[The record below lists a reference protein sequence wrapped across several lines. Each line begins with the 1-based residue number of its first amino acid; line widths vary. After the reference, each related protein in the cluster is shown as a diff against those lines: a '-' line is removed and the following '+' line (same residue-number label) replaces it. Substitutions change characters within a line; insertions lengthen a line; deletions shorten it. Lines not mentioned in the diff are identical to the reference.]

1 MTVLELYKH
10 FDNLFP
16 KELSCEWDNDGLMCC
31 PEPSREVCRVLVCL
45 DVTDEALDT
54 AIEDGFDVIISH
66 HPLIFKG
73 LKAINDENFVSRKAI
88 KLIRSGISVMSFHTR
103 LDAAK
108 GGVNDVLARILH
120 VNNATPFGEGIGR
133 IGTLSAP
140 AELLEFAKF
149 VKNTLGAPSV
159 SVADAKREVFRVAVL
174 GGSGKDELAAA
185 ILAGA
190 DTYVSGEL
198 GHHTLTDA
206 PEMNINVIEA
216 GHFYTEAPVCEFLFD
231 QLKLLGIEAEI
242 FNSNKIKVI

>member
-31 PEPSREVCRVLVCL
+31 PEPSREVRRALVCL

-54 AIEDGFDVIISH
+54 AIEGGFDVIISH

-73 LKAINDENFVSRKAI
+73 IKAINHENFVSRKAI
-88 KLIRSGISVMSFHTR
+88 KLIRAGVAVMSFHTR
-103 LDAAK
+103 LDTAR
-108 GGVNDVLARILH
+108 GGVNDILANLLKIE
-120 VNNATPFGEGIGR
+120 NAAPFGDGIGR

-149 VKNTLGAPSV
+149 VKDTLGAPSV
-159 SVADAKREVFRVAVL
+159 SVADAKRDVLRVAVL
-174 GGSGKDELAAA
+174 GGSGKDEIDAA
-185 ILAGA
+185 IEAGA

-198 GHHTLTDA
+198 GHHALTDA
-206 PEMNINVIEA
+206 PEMNINLIEA
-216 GHFYTEAPVCEFLFD
+216 GHFFTEAPVCEFLED
-231 QLKLLGIEAEI
+231 TLVELGIETKI
-242 FNSNKIKVI
+242 FNSNKIKEI